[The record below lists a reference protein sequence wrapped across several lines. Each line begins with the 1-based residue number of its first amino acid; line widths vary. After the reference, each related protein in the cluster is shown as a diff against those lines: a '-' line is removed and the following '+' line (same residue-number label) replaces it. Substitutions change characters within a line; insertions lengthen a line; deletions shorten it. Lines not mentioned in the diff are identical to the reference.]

1 MRKLIIAAASTFAL
15 AGLAACGESAA
26 DKQAEVQA
34 DALEAQAAAAPTESQ
49 ETALNAQAD
58 MVEQQAGNA
67 DGGMT
72 TENTPNTSPSAPA
85 Q

>member
-1 MRKLIIAAASTFAL
+1 MRKLITAAAATFAL

-26 DKQAEVQA
+26 DKQAEAQA
-34 DALEAQAAAAPTESQ
+34 DALEAQAAAAPTEA
-49 ETALNAQAD
+49 EERALNAEAD
-58 MVEQQAGNA
+58 RIEQQAGNA

-72 TENTPNTSPSAPA
+72 TENTPNTSPS